1 MTMLKLSNSTKPSQD
16 ETASGWDEARLT
28 DALAKLQET
37 HIQLRHLRDTVPSL
51 IRPMR
56 SELSSPETV
65 YVDFAKAATG
75 AVDNVRDFTT
85 AVRDPAIQELLV
97 HVKQIKEE
105 NPEGVVGWLATQHE
119 DWMDKPVSLG
129 TGLDIKRE
137 EGLKGVGE
145 GTRGEEE
152 TREEALERFKSKY
165 PKIKVEVEGGHQIK
179 IVLPPP
185 AKMTFRINA
194 VPKEGNGAMY
204 KVLCE
209 ETGKVG
215 KSAKLF
221 AGVTQA
227 FAKRPRQDDIWHT
240 LV

>member
-1 MTMLKLSNSTKPSQD
+1 
-16 ETASGWDEARLT
+16 
-28 DALAKLQET
+28 
-37 HIQLRHLRDTVPSL
+37 
-51 IRPMR
+51 MR

-179 IVLPPP
+179 VCQN
-185 AKMTFRINA
+185 M
-194 VPKEGNGAMY
+194 
-204 KVLCE
+204 
-209 ETGKVG
+209 
-215 KSAKLF
+215 
-221 AGVTQA
+221 
-227 FAKRPRQDDIWHT
+227 HH
-240 LV
+240 